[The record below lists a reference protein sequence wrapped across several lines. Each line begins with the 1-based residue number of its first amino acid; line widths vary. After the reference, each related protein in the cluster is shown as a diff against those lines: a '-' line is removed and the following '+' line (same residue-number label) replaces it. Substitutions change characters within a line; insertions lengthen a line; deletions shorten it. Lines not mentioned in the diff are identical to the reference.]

1 MIEEKRRIALIRAGR
16 RRSWSLVCRPGLTDL
31 PPTVTEQLIQNQLF
45 DQGVRGILQITQRKE
60 QSGTSALNQAG
71 RSSLEPFI
79 GREAVSEL
87 VLKWFEYEG
96 RAKELG
102 TLKVLPARHN
112 IKGISDSHKGSSAIE
127 G

>member
-1 MIEEKRRIALIRAGR
+1 
-16 RRSWSLVCRPGLTDL
+16 L
-31 PPTVTEQLIQNQLF
+31 PPTVTEQLIQSQLF

-79 GREAVSEL
+79 GREAVSEV

-102 TLKVLPARHN
+102 TLKVLPARQN